1 MMANIKLKNGSE
13 YPNCFVYGITK
24 FSLNAKIQ
32 FGNGRKC
39 LSKSDIE
46 EMDIKTYWDL
56 DKMEQLKEFNYP
68 ARQFK
73 KYEILENLSYNAK
86 TEETLELEKKLE
98 EIAISY
104 EADLTSFGTVKDG
117 FIDNSAEFF
126 VIPMYDSVIYDIRDE
141 VRNFFENY
149 EPICA
154 FGEKVHNA
162 DDEDDYDVLEIT
174 WEYK

>member
-1 MMANIKLKNGSE
+1 MMANIKLKSGSE
-13 YPNCFVYGITK
+13 YPNAFIYGITK
-24 FSLNAKIQ
+24 YSLNFKIQ

-39 LSKSDIE
+39 PHINDIE
-46 EMDIKTYWDL
+46 QIDIKTYWDL
-56 DKMEQLKEFNYP
+56 SKMEDLKKFKYP
-68 ARQFK
+68 VKQFE
-73 KYEILENLSYNAK
+73 KYENLGYNAK

-98 EIAISY
+98 EIAILY

-141 VRNFFENY
+141 VRNFFEDY